1 MAAYS
6 YKAAAADGKLI
17 EGVIEAPDDRT
28 VALRL
33 QDMGYIPIKIG
44 AQAKRS
50 RLSFD
55 LSRNQLPWSKK
66 RIRGRD
72 ILVFTQELYTLTR
85 SGLPL
90 DRSLSILAGLTERPA
105 MREVI
110 EQILKDIKGGRSL
123 SEALSAHPAV
133 FSKIYV
139 NMVRAGEAGGFLD
152 QSLERLITFQESAEE
167 LRSYLTSALIYPTLL
182 TAVGGGSILI
192 LILFVVPKFA
202 AVFEDAGI
210 PLPLPMQILTGIGT
224 LLSYYWWLGLG
235 LLLVAGFAIQNYLST
250 EPGRLRWD
258 RRKLR
263 LPLIGSVLRKIEVAR
278 FARTLG
284 TLLKSAVPLLEAMNI
299 VKDVVDNR
307 AIATTMDSIKAGIK
321 KGEGLALPIR
331 ESGVFPPFALHLL
344 EVGEESGKLDSMLLQ
359 IAEAYEQDVRN
370 SVKRL
375 IAFFEPA
382 MVLAMGIII
391 GTVVVSMLAAIFS
404 IYDVPL

>member
-44 AQAKRS
+44 TQAKRS

-66 RIRGRD
+66 RVRGRD

-110 EQILKDIKGGRSL
+110 EQILKDIKGGKSL

-152 QSLERLITFQESAEE
+152 QSLERLISFQESAEE

-182 TAVGGGSILI
+182 TAVGGGSILV

-202 AVFEDAGI
+202 AIFEDAGI
-210 PLPLPMQILTGIGT
+210 PLPLPMQILTGIAT
-224 LLSYYWWLGLG
+224 LLSGYWWLGLG
-235 LLLVAGFAIQNYLST
+235 LLLVAGFAVQNYLDT

-299 VKDVVDNR
+299 VKDVIDNR
-307 AIATTMDSIKAGIK
+307 AIAATMDSIKTGIK

-404 IYDVPL
+404 IYEVPL